1 MLTEESLPNI
11 IKTIE
16 KKRTNENYHKILND
30 YIKNNSGI
38 LSTNK
43 TNRINSSFFDNIIN
57 SSLKKKAKIKEL
69 LINISE
75 KNNQIILKNYFLKWK
90 TKEKELDSNIINN
103 NSDFNNNDIKL
114 NNNDIKVI
122 DTNEESL
129 KEKEV
134 SNNNTMINDKKDEEN
149 IFKPYDDIMNNSID
163 INDKE
168 NIVNIKEIKKEI
180 PEELKESKE
189 NKMNEIDNQIIE
201 DEFDIRLNEEMILN
215 QKENSKV
222 KSDIFD
228 SNDMN
233 NISSIYLKDKLNIN
247 ENILGGSQDK
257 SKNSFKREITETN
270 NEICNILN
278 TNPNTQKESLVFNS
292 NQNKNNEINN
302 IKSKEEESINYNKNE
317 NEQEINKVKENREK
331 FKEEI
336 RKTFNKNFLFDSLDN
351 KESINDISSYNSKN
365 KNKNEFSLKINNT
378 LNNIGSKKMKILNHF
393 MTDDPITEKNSTN
406 NNKSL
411 KRCFYKISSTNNIFI
426 KNEDN
431 ININKKHEKTSFND
445 TNLTKTENIFIK
457 GNNNKINIENN
468 SRKKLELFIIDK
480 NNDIYI
486 NQNKKEIKKELNKN
500 YNFILGN
507 NIIKNNIYERLI
519 DSNMITN
526 FLNNTKN
533 EPMFN
538 KKNFNT
544 IQCPNDNS
552 KINLN
557 INNIIN
563 FSINKSTPKIKT
575 EENSNINN
583 NTNKNVS
590 FNDFKNNFVYERKNN
605 FYLKKQ
611 LNRTNQNIKR
621 ANSNRIF
628 NKNNL
633 KLNELELMEP
643 NIQKCPVSLQ
653 REQNSFYEERKSY
666 GINNNSILDNIKKE
680 YNTIIANKKKRK
692 LPKSLSTE
700 LINGKLHDKKIQ
712 SKEKYNTTHNI
723 NKIKIHKKNLNNK
736 TNFISED
743 LLNFIDC
750 IKSNQSKEKQNSN
763 QNIQTQK
770 NDIYNFKEIKY
781 NKINTYREKNK
792 KQNKNSSLIVDS
804 FKRIYNYKLNNYNNN
819 GMRKETDKNNNSSVG
834 KNNKNRNVDYKRLNE
849 LYLDY
854 KVKDIKRNKLK
865 NKQDNEEGITFAP
878 HINEYNYKNFNKY

>member
-57 SSLKKKAKIKEL
+57 SSLKKKEKIKEL

-75 KNNQIILKNYFLKWK
+75 KNNQIILKNYYLKWK

-103 NSDFNNNDIKL
+103 NPDFNNNDIKL

-228 SNDMN
+228 SNDMD

-247 ENILGGSQDK
+247 ENILNNSQDK

-278 TNPNTQKESLVFNS
+278 TNPNTQKESLMFNS

-336 RKTFNKNFLFDSLDN
+336 RKTFNKNFLFDSLEN

-378 LNNIGSKKMKILNHF
+378 LTNI
-393 MTDDPITEKNSTN
+393 D
-406 NNKSL
+406 
-411 KRCFYKISSTNNIFI
+411 
-426 KNEDN
+426 
-431 ININKKHEKTSFND
+431 
-445 TNLTKTENIFIK
+445 
-457 GNNNKINIENN
+457 
-468 SRKKLELFIIDK
+468 
-480 NNDIYI
+480 
-486 NQNKKEIKKELNKN
+486 
-500 YNFILGN
+500 
-507 NIIKNNIYERLI
+507 
-519 DSNMITN
+519 
-526 FLNNTKN
+526 
-533 EPMFN
+533 
-538 KKNFNT
+538 
-544 IQCPNDNS
+544 
-552 KINLN
+552 
-557 INNIIN
+557 
-563 FSINKSTPKIKT
+563 
-575 EENSNINN
+575 
-583 NTNKNVS
+583 
-590 FNDFKNNFVYERKNN
+590 
-605 FYLKKQ
+605 
-611 LNRTNQNIKR
+611 
-621 ANSNRIF
+621 
-628 NKNNL
+628 
-633 KLNELELMEP
+633 
-643 NIQKCPVSLQ
+643 
-653 REQNSFYEERKSY
+653 
-666 GINNNSILDNIKKE
+666 
-680 YNTIIANKKKRK
+680 
-692 LPKSLSTE
+692 
-700 LINGKLHDKKIQ
+700 
-712 SKEKYNTTHNI
+712 
-723 NKIKIHKKNLNNK
+723 
-736 TNFISED
+736 
-743 LLNFIDC
+743 
-750 IKSNQSKEKQNSN
+750 
-763 QNIQTQK
+763 
-770 NDIYNFKEIKY
+770 
-781 NKINTYREKNK
+781 
-792 KQNKNSSLIVDS
+792 
-804 FKRIYNYKLNNYNNN
+804 
-819 GMRKETDKNNNSSVG
+819 
-834 KNNKNRNVDYKRLNE
+834 
-849 LYLDY
+849 
-854 KVKDIKRNKLK
+854 
-865 NKQDNEEGITFAP
+865 
-878 HINEYNYKNFNKY
+878 

>member
-103 NSDFNNNDIKL
+103 NPDFNNNDIKL

-134 SNNNTMINDKKDEEN
+134 SNNNTMINDKKEEEN

-378 LNNIGSKKMKILNHF
+378 LTNIGSKKMKILNHF
-393 MTDDPITEKNSTN
+393 MTDNPITEKNSTN

-457 GNNNKINIENN
+457 GE
-468 SRKKLELFIIDK
+468 
-480 NNDIYI
+480 
-486 NQNKKEIKKELNKN
+486 
-500 YNFILGN
+500 
-507 NIIKNNIYERLI
+507 
-519 DSNMITN
+519 
-526 FLNNTKN
+526 
-533 EPMFN
+533 
-538 KKNFNT
+538 
-544 IQCPNDNS
+544 
-552 KINLN
+552 
-557 INNIIN
+557 
-563 FSINKSTPKIKT
+563 
-575 EENSNINN
+575 
-583 NTNKNVS
+583 
-590 FNDFKNNFVYERKNN
+590 
-605 FYLKKQ
+605 YL
-611 LNRTNQNIKR
+611 
-621 ANSNRIF
+621 
-628 NKNNL
+628 
-633 KLNELELMEP
+633 
-643 NIQKCPVSLQ
+643 
-653 REQNSFYEERKSY
+653 
-666 GINNNSILDNIKKE
+666 
-680 YNTIIANKKKRK
+680 
-692 LPKSLSTE
+692 
-700 LINGKLHDKKIQ
+700 
-712 SKEKYNTTHNI
+712 
-723 NKIKIHKKNLNNK
+723 
-736 TNFISED
+736 
-743 LLNFIDC
+743 
-750 IKSNQSKEKQNSN
+750 
-763 QNIQTQK
+763 
-770 NDIYNFKEIKY
+770 
-781 NKINTYREKNK
+781 
-792 KQNKNSSLIVDS
+792 
-804 FKRIYNYKLNNYNNN
+804 
-819 GMRKETDKNNNSSVG
+819 
-834 KNNKNRNVDYKRLNE
+834 
-849 LYLDY
+849 
-854 KVKDIKRNKLK
+854 
-865 NKQDNEEGITFAP
+865 
-878 HINEYNYKNFNKY
+878 

>member
-1 MLTEESLPNI
+1 M
-11 IKTIE
+11 
-16 KKRTNENYHKILND
+16 
-30 YIKNNSGI
+30 
-38 LSTNK
+38 
-43 TNRINSSFFDNIIN
+43 F
-57 SSLKKKAKIKEL
+57 
-69 LINISE
+69 
-75 KNNQIILKNYFLKWK
+75 
-90 TKEKELDSNIINN
+90 
-103 NSDFNNNDIKL
+103 
-114 NNNDIKVI
+114 
-122 DTNEESL
+122 
-129 KEKEV
+129 
-134 SNNNTMINDKKDEEN
+134 NDKKDEEN
-149 IFKPYDDIMNNSID
+149 IFEQYDDIINNSIN

-168 NIVNIKEIKKEI
+168 NIPETKKEI

-247 ENILGGSQDK
+247 ENTLNNSQDK

-378 LNNIGSKKMKILNHF
+378 LTNIGSKKMKILNHF
-393 MTDDPITEKNSTN
+393 ITDNPITEKNSTN

-445 TNLTKTENIFIK
+445 TNLAKTENIFIK

-468 SRKKLELFIIDK
+468 QRKKLELFIIDK

-486 NQNKKEIKKELNKN
+486 NQNKKETKKELIKN
-500 YNFILGN
+500 YDFILGN
-507 NIIKNNIYERLI
+507 DIIKNNIYERLI
-519 DSNMITN
+519 DSNMISN

-544 IQCPNDNS
+544 IQYPNDNS

-575 EENSNINN
+575 EEKSNINN
-583 NTNKNVS
+583 INKNVS
-590 FNDFKNNFVYERKNN
+590 FNEFKNNFVYARKNN

-611 LNRTNQNIKR
+611 INRTNQVIKR

-723 NKIKIHKKNLNNK
+723 NKIKINKKNLNNK

-781 NKINTYREKNK
+781 NKINTYRKKNK
-792 KQNKNSSLIVDS
+792 KQNKNNSLIVDS

-819 GMRKETDKNNNSSVG
+819 WMRKETDKNNNSSVG

-854 KVKDIKRNKLK
+854 KVKDIKRKKLK